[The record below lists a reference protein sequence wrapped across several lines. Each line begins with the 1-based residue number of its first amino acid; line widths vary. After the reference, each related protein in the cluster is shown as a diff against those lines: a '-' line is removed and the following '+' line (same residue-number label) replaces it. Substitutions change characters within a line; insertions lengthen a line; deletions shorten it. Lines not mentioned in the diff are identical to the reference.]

1 MRLTLV
7 VSVVGA
13 SAAEADFAEAGLAVA
28 VFAVH
33 LLVGAFV
40 GLASVA
46 AS

>member
-13 SAAEADFAEAGLAVA
+13 SAAEADFAEA